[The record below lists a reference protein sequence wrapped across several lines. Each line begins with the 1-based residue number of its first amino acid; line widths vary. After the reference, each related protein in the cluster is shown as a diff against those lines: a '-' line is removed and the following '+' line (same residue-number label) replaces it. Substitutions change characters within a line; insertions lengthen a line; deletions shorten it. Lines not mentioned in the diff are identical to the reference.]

1 MPTKRIASFK
11 HGRCRQRGASL
22 LIMLVI
28 LVVGIA
34 AVLVN
39 SLTSSTVKIA
49 RQEKTAAALAQA
61 KDALIGFAITYS
73 DTHSGQVFGHLPCPD
88 KAGGNPEGSA
98 EPSCGIPNVSV
109 IGRLPWKT
117 LGLPTL
123 RDGDGECL
131 WYAVSGTY
139 KNNPPPPPAT
149 GLMNWDTEGQ
159 FQAFA
164 AAGTP
169 LTNQNQVVAVIF
181 APGAPLSGQNR
192 SGTTAPVCGGNYT
205 ASNYLDSDATIGAD
219 NAALSSTTSP
229 PAANAS
235 SQFFT
240 AGATTKINDQMMFI
254 TKQDIWNAIKKRND
268 FGAFVAKLLV
278 PLFAYSP
285 TTVDFSTT
293 PTTETTYATP
303 GCLRISRV
311 SKALLYP
318 FPSNPNDNDWQDNV
332 LYARPTGSCTI
343 TVNGATSPCPYGVVI
358 FPGERNT
365 GQTRITNTDKNTWSN
380 YLEGANLTA
389 FTYGTTT
396 TGTTHNGTI
405 SFSGAT
411 SYSAAS
417 PSTDVLACE

>member
-1 MPTKRIASFK
+1 MSAKRTAIFNQGRGK
-11 HGRCRQRGASL
+11 QHGAVL
-22 LIMLVI
+22 MIMLVI
-28 LVVGIA
+28 MIIGIA
-34 AVLVN
+34 AILVN
-39 SLTSSTVKIA
+39 SLSSATLKNA
-49 RQEKTAAALAQA
+49 RQKNTAAALAQA

-73 DTHSGQVFGHLPCPD
+73 DTHSGQVFGYLPCPD
-88 KAGGNPEGSA
+88 KAGVNAEGVA
-98 EPSCGIPNVSV
+98 KPPCGIQNVSV

-117 LGLPTL
+117 LELSTL

-139 KNNPPPPPAT
+139 KNNPPT

-192 SGTTAPVCGGNYT
+192 GPDGFAPICGGNYT
-205 ASNYLDSDATIGAD
+205 TINYLDSDATIGAD

-240 AGATTKINDQMMFI
+240 AGATTKINDQMIFI

-268 FGAFVAKLLV
+268 FGAFVTTLLH
-278 PLFAYSP
+278 PAIACTP
-285 TTVDFSTT
+285 ATVNFSAT
-293 PTTETTYATP
+293 PTTDNTTQNVNN
-303 GCLRISRV
+303 LKISRV
-311 SKALLYP
+311 PKACLASSL
-318 FPSNPNDNDWQDNV
+318 NNWQDNI
-332 LYARPTGSCTI
+332 LYAKCRTGGNCL
-343 TVNGATSPCPYGVVI
+343 TVNGISCKGVVI
-358 FPGERNT
+358 FSGERNAT
-365 GQTRITNTDKNTWSN
+365 QTRITNTDKNTWSN
-380 YLEGANLTA
+380 YLEDANLTLTA
-389 FTYGTTT
+389 FTNGTT
-396 TGTTHNGTI
+396 

-411 SYSAAS
+411 SYSPAS
-417 PSTDVLACE
+417 PSTDVLACTP